1 MGLLAT
7 FYRTLHSVPC
17 PPPKSNL
24 VETFLVE
31 QLNGRRFLAQILK
44 YFCFTF
50 LTMWTRIFGWT
61 WNLSVSNLTHFD
73 YFMDYCTVGSR
84 NTSLTETDLLWV
96 TSPFPSQALLQGP
109 WNKAN
114 KRLHQWRIHITRK
127 YILVFLRSI
136 HHLLLIFPGY
146 PVSFIFS
153 LSNFDKL
160 YIKTQSIW
168 CVGK

>member
-44 YFCFTF
+44 YFCFTL
-50 LTMWTRIFGWT
+50 LTMWTRIPGWT
-61 WNLSVSNLTHFD
+61 WNLSVRDLTHFD
-73 YFMDYCTVGSR
+73 YFMDYCTAGSR

-109 WNKAN
+109 WNKVN
-114 KRLHQWRIHITRK
+114 KRLHQMKDPYHKKIHPS
-127 YILVFLRSI
+127 FSAQ
-136 HHLLLIFPGY
+136 Y
-146 PVSFIFS
+146 PWLTFDFSWLSCFIYF
-153 LSNFDKL
+153 
-160 YIKTQSIW
+160 
-168 CVGK
+168 